1 MMAPDETCQVT
12 EVDAVRSAYRVLGE
26 IDAGTLTGGGVTD
39 RAVEVCK
46 STVGVVGSG
55 PADPLWS
62 LHADI
67 ARQFLAA
74 GGLSSEELSEWVA
87 VQKRRENGDRDA

>member
-1 MMAPDETCQVT
+1 MAAEETGQVT

-26 IDAGTLTGGGVTD
+26 IDAGTLTGADVAI
-39 RAVEVCK
+39 RAIEVCK
-46 STVGVVGSG
+46 STVGIVGSG

-62 LHADI
+62 LHTDI

-74 GGLSSEELSEWVA
+74 GGLSSSELSEWVA
-87 VQKRRENGDRDA
+87 VQKRRESGGNQ

>member
-1 MMAPDETCQVT
+1 MTASDETGQLT
-12 EVDAVRSAYRVLGE
+12 EADAVRSAYRVLGE
-26 IDAGTLTGGGVTD
+26 IDAGTLTGADVAN
-39 RAVEVCK
+39 RAIEVCK

-55 PADPLWS
+55 PADPLWP

-74 GGLSSEELSEWVA
+74 GGLSAAELVEWAA
-87 VQKRRENGDRDA
+87 VQKRRESGGNQ

>member
-1 MMAPDETCQVT
+1 MTASEGTGQVT
-12 EVDAVRSAYRVLGE
+12 EVDAVRSAYKVLGE
-26 IDAGTLTGGGVTD
+26 IDAGTLTGGDVTN

-55 PADPLWS
+55 PADPLWP

-74 GGLSSEELSEWVA
+74 GGLSAAELAEWVA
-87 VQKRRENGDRDA
+87 VQKRREGGGSDA